1 MAQAPWKNLGLAFLG
16 LNLLSIKA
24 THQETHSNIDH
35 DIKNIRNLQTGKA
48 TGNIKGNEEPEVG

>member
-24 THQETHSNIDH
+24 THQVTNSIIDH
-35 DIKNIRNLQTGKA
+35 DTKNVRSKQTGKA
-48 TGNIKGNEEPEVG
+48 TGNIKGYEEPEVV